1 MKKISD
7 SKSKSGDISI
17 FTERKALPDTGDL
30 DNALGKVYVLWN
42 EIIEYVHSVYNTAK
56 EEWSYPG
63 EKYGWSFRIKDNKRV
78 IIYLLPRNNFF
89 KAAFVFGEK
98 AYQQVMKSGISLNI
112 KDELSSARVYGE
124 GRGIRI
130 DVRNKT
136 IIKDIKTLIDIK
148 LEN

>member
-1 MKKISD
+1 MNKTNDNKN
-7 SKSKSGDISI
+7 KSVDISI
-17 FTERKALPDTGDL
+17 FTDRKSVPDTGDL
-30 DNALGKVYVLWN
+30 ENSLGKLYASWN
-42 EIIEYVHSVYNTAK
+42 ELVEYVHSQYNASK

-63 EKYGWSFRIKDNKRV
+63 EKYGWSFRLKDNKRV

-98 AYQQVMKSGISLNI
+98 AYEQVMKSRVSQNI

-130 DVRNKT
+130 DITGKT

-148 LEN
+148 LKN